1 MLRVIQ
7 EIPFQIPVPEDD
19 VNSSIDK
26 IKIAS
31 SKGIDET
38 LPKFVKLSQCVL
50 SFVLTKPFNKCVQQ
64 ETS

>member
-7 EIPFQIPVPEDD
+7 EIPFQIPVPED

-38 LPKFVKLSQCVL
+38 PPKFVKLSQCVL